1 MLMGFWFAMAD
12 RFQYIW
18 VTQVCQYAIAYNSS
32 ANFRFDP
39 V

>member
-1 MLMGFWFAMAD
+1 MLVEFWFAMAD

-18 VTQVCQYAIAYNSS
+18 GTQVCQYDIAYNSS
-32 ANFRFDP
+32 ANFRFDT